1 MIWLGIDTSTK
12 PLSVAI
18 VKDGVLLAEHRDS
31 RGLTHSAGAM
41 PAVVRLLEEVKL
53 TPQDVDAIA
62 VAKGPGSYTGIRI
75 GMTLAKTLAWSLKIP
90 VYPVSSLEVLAAAG
104 KWFPGFTVSLM
115 DARRNHVF
123 AGVYK
128 QGEERLEKH
137 LAFDELLHY
146 LQQAGEPV
154 LWVGLDTSIYQ
165 EQIEAAELESYFAEL
180 EQQLPSAASL
190 IRIAMKKEPV
200 EAVHD
205 LTPSYLRITEA
216 EANWLKANE

>member
-18 VKDGVLLAEHRDS
+18 VKDGILLAEHRES

-53 TPQDVDAIA
+53 TPQDVNAIA

-75 GMTLAKTLAWSLKIP
+75 GMTLAKTLAWSLGIP
-90 VYPVSSLEVLAAAG
+90 VYPVSSLEVLAAVG
-104 KWFPGFTVSLM
+104 RWFPGLTVSLM

-128 QGEERLEKH
+128 EGKEQLEKH
-137 LAFDELLHY
+137 LAFEDLLHY
-146 LQQAGEPV
+146 LQQAKEPV
-154 LWVGLDTSIYQ
+154 LWVGLDTVIYKQ
-165 EQIEAAELESYFAEL
+165 QIEAAPLTSVFAEL
-180 EQQLPSAASL
+180 ESQLPSAASL
-190 IRIAMKKEPV
+190 IRLAMNKQPAETI
-200 EAVHD
+200 HD

>member
-1 MIWLGIDTSTK
+1 MIWLGIDTSNK

-18 VKDGVLLAEHRDS
+18 VRDGILLAEHRDS

-53 TPQDVDAIA
+53 TPNDLDAIA

-75 GMTLAKTLAWSLKIP
+75 GMTLVKTLAWSLKLP

-104 KWFPGFTVSLM
+104 QWFPGFTVSLM

-128 QGEERLEKH
+128 QGVPQLEKH
-137 LAFDELLHY
+137 IAFDELLTY

-154 LWVGLDTSIYQ
+154 LWIGLDTAIYK
-165 EQIEAAELESYFAEL
+165 EQIEAAELESSYAAL

-190 IRIAMKKEPV
+190 IRIATSK
-200 EAVHD
+200 EAVEDVHQ